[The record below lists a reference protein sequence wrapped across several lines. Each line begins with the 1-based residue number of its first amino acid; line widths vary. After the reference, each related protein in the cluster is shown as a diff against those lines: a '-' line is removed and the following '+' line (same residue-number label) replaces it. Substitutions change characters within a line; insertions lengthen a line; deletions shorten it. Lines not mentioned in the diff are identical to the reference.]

1 MEPDFSELI
10 QELTELSSDAGL
22 PASVR
27 AKLTSL
33 ITILKDVKQPCD
45 MRLNL
50 VQEKLIDMSEDK
62 GVVDWVKPDILRLI
76 SFVELVLCNN

>member
-10 QELTELSSDAGL
+10 QELVELSSDAGL

-27 AKLTSL
+27 GKLTSL
-33 ITILKDVKQPCD
+33 ITILKDTKQPSD

-50 VQEKLIDMSEDK
+50 VQEKLIEMSEDK

-76 SFVELVLCNN
+76 SFVELVLYN